1 MLLFMFIF
9 ALLAVIALLIWL
21 ATLEDKI
28 DRVSRLEADNACY
41 DLDSKINELK
51 GRYRWLKSNMGE

>member
-1 MLLFMFIF
+1 MFIF

-41 DLDSKINELK
+41 DLDFKINELK